1 MELVFDEK
9 IRDYVFIPLV
19 FMMFLIGI
27 LKRYIGIVMKG
38 GRTDAPKISTEAALT
53 EHQINAKI
61 NKSKTLRS
69 SNLFLTKD
77 AFNMRKFTLSA
88 VGAGQL
94 RNITAPE
101 QGDAMEKM
109 MSNPMMNPNMMGGM
123 LKNNLFMTIM
133 TPLQYGLINH
143 FFSGFIIGKV
153 PFPLTQTFRGMLQS
167 GVQVIGLDV
176 KFVSSLSLYFLS
188 FLGFNSIYQM
198 MFEGI
203 IQFFY

>member
-1 MELVFDEK
+1 MELVFDER

-27 LKRYIGIVMKG
+27 LRRYIGIVMKG
-38 GRTDAPKISTEAALT
+38 GRQEAPKISNKNALE
-53 EHQINAKI
+53 EHKI
-61 NKSKTLRS
+61 KSLMGRSKKLRLA
-69 SNLFLTKD
+69 NIFLTKN
-77 AFNMRKFTLSA
+77 AFNMRKFKLSA
-88 VGAGQL
+88 TGAGEL
-94 RNITAPE
+94 RSVKAPE

-133 TPLQYGLINH
+133 TPLQYGMINY

-167 GVQVIGLDV
+167 GVSVIGLDV

-198 MFEGI
+198 IFTGK
-203 IQFFY
+203 Q